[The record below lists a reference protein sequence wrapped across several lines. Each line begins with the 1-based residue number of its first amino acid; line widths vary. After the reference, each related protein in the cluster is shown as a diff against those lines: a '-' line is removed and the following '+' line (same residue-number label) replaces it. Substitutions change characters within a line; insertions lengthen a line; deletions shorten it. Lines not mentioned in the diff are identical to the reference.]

1 MGPAGRAA
9 AASDDARDER
19 QPIRPDRLGGE
30 LGKKIKKIEK
40 KGTSCGVREP
50 KPGL

>member
-1 MGPAGRAA
+1 V
-9 AASDDARDER
+9 ASDDARDER

-40 KGTSCGVREP
+40 KARVAAYENPNLGSDTV
-50 KPGL
+50 L